1 MNNQETP
8 AEYKDKFQL
17 IFVEQGWTD
26 PTLIN
31 PKIKDWAYGRVDIR
45 TWDDQY
51 ANNMVHF
58 FTPTNEEWF
67 AFVKF
72 YNAKWV
78 SKTELDEFTK
88 ILKEK
93 YHRVDENNDPIL

>member
-1 MNNQETP
+1 MNDQETP
-8 AEYKDKFQL
+8 AKYKDKFQL

-26 PTLIN
+26 PSVIN
-31 PKIKDWAYGRVDIR
+31 PKLKDWVYGRVDIR

-51 ANNMVHF
+51 ANNMVHY
-58 FTPTNEEWF
+58 FTPCTEDWF
-67 AFVKF
+67 EFVRI

-93 YHRVDENNDPIL
+93 YHRVNDNNDPIL

>member
-1 MNNQETP
+1 MENNDIP
-8 AEYKDKFQL
+8 AEYKDKSQL

-26 PTLIN
+26 PSMIN
-31 PKIKDWAYGRVDIR
+31 PKLMDWVAGRVDIR

-58 FTPTNEEWF
+58 LTPNTKEWL
-67 AFVKF
+67 AFVKL
-72 YNAKWV
+72 YSAKWIN
-78 SKTELDEFTK
+78 KTELDEFTK

-93 YHRVDENNDPIL
+93 FCRVDENGDPIL